1 MDKVYTEMTNEELIA
16 LRKEINEI
24 LSSREKEKAYKA
36 IENFRKAFEE
46 LTKVVYTISVGEEW
60 EDDCYYIEDFK
71 QFHFDI

>member
-1 MDKVYTEMTNEELIA
+1 MNKVYTEMTNEELIA
-16 LRKEINEI
+16 LRTEINEI
-24 LSSREKEKAYKA
+24 LSNREKEKVDKA